1 INPAIA
7 ARRGLAARIDE
18 LERAGYLVTLG
29 TDNMAEDMMEVVR
42 TAMFMERV
50 RRADGRQP
58 TPEQALTWA
67 TRNGYRPRGIPD
79 GGWLAPGN
87 RADFI
92 VVDFRRPHLT
102 PALRPV
108 SCFVHQGQAGDVESV
123 MVDGR
128 WLMRDRRV
136 LTLDEPA
143 IVAEAERV
151 ARSAWTR
158 LFAERPDL
166 KAPPGLD
173 LSPREFTNT
182 NDACAAR
189 VPPRPV
195 RIRDRIPRRLS
206 RNRGSA
212 GAWRDRLAGGGLLR
226 LPGH

>member
-1 INPAIA
+1 M
-7 ARRGLAARIDE
+7 
-18 LERAGYLVTLG
+18 V
-29 TDNMAEDMMEVVR
+29 EVVR

-50 RRADGRQP
+50 RRADGRRP

-67 TRNGYRPRGIPD
+67 TRNGYRALGVPN

-92 VVDFRRPHLT
+92 VVDFRRAHLT

-143 IVAEAERV
+143 IVAGAERV
-151 ARSAWTR
+151 ARAAWHR
-158 LFAERPDL
+158 LFVQRRDL
-166 KAPPGLD
+166 KRPPGLD
-173 LSPREFTNT
+173 LSPR
-182 NDACAAR
+182 
-189 VPPRPV
+189 
-195 RIRDRIPRRLS
+195 
-206 RNRGSA
+206 
-212 GAWRDRLAGGGLLR
+212 
-226 LPGH
+226 